1 MSARGAENSWCP
13 SLKSPSIRFMP
24 GSISISDLEA
34 ALAIDDA
41 GRWMYELA
49 AELYPI
55 CRSITGDGVRETL
68 RRLGARVPLSMTEVP
83 SGSEVLDWTVPRE
96 WNVRDAYIKN
106 ASGEKLVDFQQ
117 CNLHLV
123 SYSAPFKGKIS
134 YYELRPHL
142 FMLPDQPDLIPYRT
156 SYYTENWGFCVAHN
170 DLKRFAE
177 DQTYEVVVDT
187 TLVDG
192 SLTYGELKIPGRI
205 SDEVLISCHICH
217 PSLANDNLSGITLA
231 TLLATYLKQRENRLS
246 YDILF
251 IPGTIGSI
259 TWLHRNHDRLAN
271 LKHGLVIT
279 GVGDA
284 GNLTYKR
291 SRRGDAE
298 IDSAVEHVLRHFG
311 APSRMIDFSPYGY
324 DERQYCSPGY
334 NLPVGRL
341 SRTPHGEYS
350 QYHTS
355 ADDLSF
361 ISPAA
366 LRESLDA
373 VLRIMEVLEGNARY
387 KNQAP
392 YGEPQL
398 GRRGLYAA
406 VGGNA
411 AQPVDQMALLWV
423 LNLSDGKHSLL
434 DIAKR
439 SGLAFPVVRAA
450 AQALQDK
457 DLLADVPLT
466 QGGLA

>member
-1 MSARGAENSWCP
+1 MSARGVENSCPP
-13 SLKSPSIRFMP
+13 SLKSPSIRLMP
-24 GSISISDLEA
+24 GSITISDLEA
-34 ALAIDDA
+34 TLTIDDA
-41 GRWMYELA
+41 GTWMYELA

-68 RRLGARVPLSMTEVP
+68 RRLGTRVPLSITEVP
-83 SGSEVLDWTVPRE
+83 SGTAVLDWTVPRE

-106 ASGEKLVDFQQ
+106 PRGEKLVDFER

-123 SYSAPFKGKIS
+123 SYSAPFKGKLS
-134 YYELRPHL
+134 YHELRPHL
-142 FMLPDQPDLIPYRT
+142 FTLPDQPDLIPYRT
-156 SYYTENWGFCVAHN
+156 SYYSENWGFCLAHN
-170 DLKRFAE
+170 DLNHFRE

-187 TLVDG
+187 TLADG
-192 SLTYGELKIPGRI
+192 SLTYGELKIPGRV

-231 TLLATYLKQRENRLS
+231 ALLAAYLKHKDSRLS

-251 IPGTIGSI
+251 IPGTIGSL
-259 TWLHRNHDRLAN
+259 TWLQRNQDRLAN
-271 LKHGLVIT
+271 VKHGLVIT

-284 GNLTYKR
+284 GSLTYKR

-324 DERQYCSPGY
+324 DERQYCSPGFD
-334 NLPVGRL
+334 LPVGRL
-341 SRTPHGEYS
+341 SRTPHGEYP

-355 ADDLSF
+355 ADNLSF

-373 VLRIMEVLEGNARY
+373 VLRTMEVLEGNANY
-387 KNQAP
+387 QNQSP

-406 VGGNA
+406 VGGNT
-411 AQPVDQMALLWV
+411 AQPVNQMALLWV
-423 LNLSDGKHSLL
+423 LNLSDGEHSLL
-434 DIAKR
+434 DIAMR

-450 AQALQDK
+450 AEALQDK
-457 DLLADVPLT
+457 NLLTDVPLT
-466 QGGLA
+466 QGAPA